1 MAKISTRTA
10 GWLGFTLLL
19 AGCAA
24 AWWWTGLASGASGFP
39 TSGRQ
44 RMQIPDGERPLVI
57 ASAMSGLADTPEEQ
71 QLAQQA
77 QATAAAMVQAA
88 LQHNLAAQADEAEDH
103 RGPEWARYDAARA
116 ALRQEQAAD
125 RTLAQQIAA
134 APPARRPRLLAE
146 RDLTQAQLQL
156 DQARLDDARQ
166 DLRRARA
173 AAMMTPQQELA
184 QAHRAQASARQLA
197 AKYRQRWRSQSTAR
211 NPETA
216 QGLAVLFT
224 SWHLLAAKLKSL
236 RWARGQSAASAAA
249 AVAAHN
255 RLHAQLQHAEAQNA
269 QRMAGDLARL
279 RQARRGAGL
288 GGITAQTQSAV
299 HNAEELA
306 EGQRRLIGL
315 DHAAERQRQLAGDYQ
330 RWVEITLAQQ
340 ELAMHDALGMWLE
353 ILSGIAI
360 LLILDWL
367 AGRAARRW
375 HAERRRVHTVRHL
388 TRFVLGTVAVI
399 WFLLIAVGKP
409 AQWLTFVG
417 LAGAGLTVALED
429 TILSF
434 AGWFVVIGRRGVTPG
449 DWVEINGVN
458 GEVVEITLLRT
469 VLQEV
474 GNWTEPG
481 HATGRRVYLPN
492 SFVFTGPYF
501 NFSTRGQWL
510 WDEIRLAPIGGAPWT
525 PESMAAIAG
534 LVEEET
540 RADAALAAKE
550 WEQEHQEPHHHWRGG
565 SAPAG
570 IAAAKLE
577 FSPAVQIKPGAA
589 GGDLSIRYITTA
601 ATRAQRRE
609 SLYRR
614 IFQQRGI
621 SPPPAATAASSATA

>member
-39 TSGRQ
+39 ASGRRRVQ
-44 RMQIPDGERPLVI
+44 NPDDERQLVI

-71 QLAQQA
+71 QLAQRA

-88 LQHNLAAQADEAEDH
+88 VQHKLAAQADEAEDH
-103 RGPEWARYDAARA
+103 RGPEWARYDAAQA
-116 ALRQEQAAD
+116 ALRQEHAASQA
-125 RTLAQQIAA
+125 LAKQIAA

-156 DQARLDDARQ
+156 DQARVEDARQ

-173 AAMMTPQQELA
+173 AALMTPQQVAA
-184 QAHRAQASARQLA
+184 QARRYQAAARQLA

-224 SWHLLAAKLKSL
+224 SWHLLAAKLKAL
-236 RWARGQSAASAAA
+236 RWAQAQCSAAAAA

-255 RLHAQLQHAEAQNA
+255 RLHDQLHHAEAQNA

-288 GGITAQTQSAV
+288 GGIAAQTQSAV
-299 HNAEELA
+299 HRAEELA
-306 EGQRRLIGL
+306 EGQRRLIAL
-315 DHAAERQRQLAGDYQ
+315 DHAAERQRQLAGVYR

-353 ILSGIAI
+353 ILSGFAV

-375 HAERRRVHTVRHL
+375 RAERRRVHTVRHL
-388 TRFVLGTVAVI
+388 TRFVLGMVALI
-399 WFLLIAVGKP
+399 WLLLIAVGKP
-409 AQWLTFVG
+409 AQWLTFLG

-429 TILSF
+429 TIISF

-469 VLQEV
+469 VLQEA

-510 WDEIRLAPIGGAPWT
+510 WDEIRLAPVGGAPWT
-525 PESMAAIAG
+525 PQSLAAIAA
-534 LVEEET
+534 LVAEET

-550 WEQEHQEPHHHWRGG
+550 WEEQHREPHPRGRGG

-577 FSPAVQIKPGAA
+577 FSPVVQIKPSAA
-589 GGDLSIRYITTA
+589 GGDLCIRYITTA
-601 ATRAQRRE
+601 ATRAMRRE

-614 IFQQRGI
+614 IFHQRGI
-621 SPPPAATAASSATA
+621 VPPPAATAASSANA